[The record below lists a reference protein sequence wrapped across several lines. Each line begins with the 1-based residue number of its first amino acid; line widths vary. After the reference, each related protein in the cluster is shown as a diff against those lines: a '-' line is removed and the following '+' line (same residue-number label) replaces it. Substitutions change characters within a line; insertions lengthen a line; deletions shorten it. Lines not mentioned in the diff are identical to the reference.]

1 MIELRDFF
9 ISLLKL
15 KPIKNFMI
23 KKIKK
28 ILNVV
33 YFIMLLSINNLQANN
48 INDFQI
54 EGLSLGDSLYNHLSK
69 NEISKNQEFIYSND
83 KNFSNEVAAIQYIK
97 NLKLYDQLQISFK
110 VTDPKL
116 SIIGI
121 SGYIAYENDLDS
133 CYKKQ
138 EEIFKD
144 LKDYFGNIQTFK
156 GGFEDH
162 PGYPKGEM
170 KLKRYSLYLSNTKR
184 SNLEIICFDAK
195 NFVDRLSVSLKSDNF
210 NDWLIKLN
218 K

>member
-1 MIELRDFF
+1 MKIISALKIFF
-9 ISLLKL
+9 ISLFLIASSK
-15 KPIKNFMI
+15 
-23 KKIKK
+23 
-28 ILNVV
+28 
-33 YFIMLLSINNLQANN
+33 AN

-54 EGLSLGDSLYNHLSK
+54 EGLSLGDSLYNYLSK

-116 SIIGI
+116 PIIGI
-121 SGYIAYENDLDS
+121 SGYIAYENDLNS

-162 PGYPKGEM
+162 PGYPKGEV

-195 NFVDRLSVSLKSDNF
+195 NFVDRLKSDDF
-210 NDWLIKLN
+210 NDWLKIK
-218 K
+218 

>member
-1 MIELRDFF
+1 MKIISVLKIFF
-9 ISLLKL
+9 ISLFLIASSK
-15 KPIKNFMI
+15 
-23 KKIKK
+23 
-28 ILNVV
+28 
-33 YFIMLLSINNLQANN
+33 ANE

-69 NEISKNQEFIYSND
+69 KEISKNQEFIYSND

-116 SIIGI
+116 PIIGI
-121 SGYIAYENDLDS
+121 SGYIAYENDLNS

-162 PGYPKGEM
+162 PGYPKGEV

-195 NFVDRLSVSLKSDNF
+195 NFINRLSVSLKSDDF